1 MFESLRPIMPAMIA
15 AVVLVGTV
23 AGGVVQRQYDSRTT
37 DKQALER
44 AAGLLNRQLPDQ
56 VGNWRLLAK
65 QELSPEV
72 VKMLRC
78 PAHLNRV
85 YVHDQTGD
93 RITVAV
99 IVGPA
104 GPVSVHTPEICYS
117 SRDFA
122 IQAPR
127 TVTKIT
133 DKTEAEHTLWSL
145 RLNSN
150 DPLGPK
156 LQVFYGWSQGAN
168 WEAVKD
174 PRFKYSANELLYK
187 IQLARPVTGE
197 VPGFDP
203 DQDFLLEFLSQL
215 RTRLLSADPA

>member
-1 MFESLRPIMPAMIA
+1 MLNSLRPIMPALIA

-23 AGGVVQRQYDSRTT
+23 AGGVVQRRYDSRTT
-37 DKQALER
+37 DKQTLER
-44 AAGLLNRQLPDQ
+44 AAALLNRQLPDR
-56 VGNWRLLAK
+56 VGNWHLLAK

-127 TVTKIT
+127 TVTKII
-133 DKTEAEHTLWSL
+133 S
-145 RLNSN
+145 
-150 DPLGPK
+150 
-156 LQVFYGWSQGAN
+156 VM
-168 WEAVKD
+168 
-174 PRFKYSANELLYK
+174 
-187 IQLARPVTGE
+187 
-197 VPGFDP
+197 
-203 DQDFLLEFLSQL
+203 
-215 RTRLLSADPA
+215 PAATASSTAY